1 MKIMLILKNVIKNY
15 YGRLDKALNF
25 LDEINN
31 RLRLKGEE
39 FFFWQCLRAE
49 CLLGLNLLH
58 ECNDVLKEVKFSL
71 EKLFD
76 VDHIVYAYFYKLYA
90 LYYDNKKN
98 YDEFY
103 NYSLQFFAYCKD
115 DHISNEEKLHLCYKM
130 ALASLIGEKMFNFSE
145 LIEKEFFKVLINS
158 NYEWVY
164 NLIKSLSTGKVDQ
177 FVNMLNNY
185 RSHFESESILID
197 KKDFLDLKIR
207 IAALLD
213 LVFQKNKNE
222 RVLTFNEIKVACCC
236 DFNQVELIAMKSIS
250 LGLIKGY
257 IDQVEKVLIVKWI
270 QPKYLDTE
278 KLEMLSERLDLWIK
292 KTNNM
297 LVDFEEKS
305 MKLVN

>member
-1 MKIMLILKNVIKNY
+1 
-15 YGRLDKALNF
+15 
-25 LDEINN
+25 
-31 RLRLKGEE
+31 
-39 FFFWQCLRAE
+39 
-49 CLLGLNLLH
+49 
-58 ECNDVLKEVKFSL
+58 
-71 EKLFD
+71 LFD

-90 LYYDNKKN
+90 LYYDKKKN

-103 NYSLQFFAYCKD
+103 NYALQFFAYCKD
-115 DHISNEEKLHLCYKM
+115 EHISNEEKLHLCYKM

-158 NYEWVY
+158 QYEWVY

-177 FVNMLNNY
+177 FVYMLNNY
-185 RSHFESESILID
+185 RAHFESEIVLTD

-207 IAALLD
+207 ITALLD

-222 RVLTFNEIKVACCC
+222 RVLTFNEIKEACCC
-236 DFNQVELIAMKSIS
+236 DANQVELIAMKALS

-257 IDQVEKVLIVKWI
+257 LDQVERVLIVRWI

-278 KLEMLSERLDLWIK
+278 KLELLSERLDLWVK

-305 MKLVN
+305 FKLVN